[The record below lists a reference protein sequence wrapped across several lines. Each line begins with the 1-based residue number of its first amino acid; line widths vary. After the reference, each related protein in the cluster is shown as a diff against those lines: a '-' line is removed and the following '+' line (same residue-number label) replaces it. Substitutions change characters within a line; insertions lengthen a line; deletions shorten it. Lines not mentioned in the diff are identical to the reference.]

1 LLTKSILFIGESG
14 VPASTLARNESVTGI
29 NIKAVI
35 FDLDGTIASFNL
47 DYKALRGDVR
57 SYLLRVGVPASVLA
71 VNESIFDMLKKTML
85 YLKNSGKSAE
95 TMDEI
100 RNEAL
105 AIAEKYEL
113 EAAASTDLLSGAYET
128 LKALKQMGLK
138 IGLFTLNSD
147 KAANYILQR
156 FKLGDFFGVIVPRNK
171 VNFVKPNPE
180 HLEMALKVL
189 GVAPEE
195 TVVVGD
201 GNVDM
206 ESAKELQAVAVGL
219 PADTAKIDQLMR
231 HGANYII
238 TLITDL
244 PVLIEKINN
253 GQAVQ

>member
-1 LLTKSILFIGESG
+1 MD
-14 VPASTLARNESVTGI
+14 V
-29 NIKAVI
+29 KAVI
-35 FDLDGTIASFNL
+35 FDLDGTIVSFNL
-47 DYKALRGDVR
+47 DYKALRGEVR
-57 SYLLRVGVPASVLA
+57 GYLLRIGVPASVLS
-71 VNESIFDMLKKTML
+71 VKDSIFEMLKKTEIFVR
-85 YLKNSGKSAE
+85 NSGKPAE
-95 TMDEI
+95 AMQEI

-113 EAAASTDLLSGAYET
+113 EAARDTSLLPGASET
-128 LKALKQMGLK
+128 LTALKRMGLK

-156 FKLGDFFGVIVPRNK
+156 FKLGDFFGVTIPRNK

-206 ESAKELQAVAVGL
+206 QCARELNAIAVGL
-219 PADTAKIDQLMR
+219 PTDASTIEQLMR

-238 TLITDL
+238 TSITDL
-244 PVLIEKINN
+244 PVLIEKINKA
-253 GQAVQ
+253 QAAQ

>member
-1 LLTKSILFIGESG
+1 MYIIHRGKWCTRFTS
-14 VPASTLARNESVTGI
+14 ARKESVTPI
-29 NIKAVI
+29 SIKAVI

-57 SYLLRVGVPASVLA
+57 SYLLRMGVPASLLSVKE
-71 VNESIFDMLKKTML
+71 NIFDMLKKTMI
-85 YLKNSGKSAE
+85 YVKNNGKSAE
-95 TMDEI
+95 AMDEI

-113 EAAASTDLLSGAYET
+113 EAAASTDLLPGAYET
-128 LKALKQMGLK
+128 LKTLKQMNLK
-138 IGLFTLNSD
+138 LGLFTLNSD

-156 FKLGDFFGVIVPRNK
+156 FKLGDFFGVTVPRNK

-189 GVAPEE
+189 GVTPHE

-206 ESAKELQAVAVGL
+206 ESARDLKAIAVGL
-219 PADTAKIDQLMR
+219 HAVAPKADQLMR

-238 TLITDL
+238 TSITDL
-244 PVLIEKINN
+244 PVLVEKISK
-253 GQAVQ
+253 GQKMQ